1 MKLKLSVIGF
11 LCISNSYAV
20 MNLMCEDFA
29 VNTYENTA
37 LDGTNNYDKFGG
49 TAEFVNHKHPYYS
62 DQNFDIT
69 STTDPQS
76 SYGLYM
82 GQARRK
88 DSNDIIHYWC
98 YQYHDCSSK
107 VVKTENKRDMC
118 PSGYSGSV
126 LYQRTYS
133 GKGKLNRRLY
143 KGTEEECLAHF
154 GLGTPGPW
162 VKVAE
167 DCVRIDNTSGDTDTD
182 KQVCNTIAI
191 FPQKKY
197 GGGNLYARQRIT
209 KDTTCPAGQFGT
221 AYSNY
226 YRKASRDKAQSD
238 SACDASLGPEVA
250 YGDYSDCRAVPA
262 LTTNTCEGWRTL
274 DPNGTKADRSAE
286 GAKYTFI
293 PTDKVT
299 YNGETLTRICMLAPH
314 IDSDRVNMSYSAIRG
329 DKGGY
334 IREKENL
341 SYDVNDK
348 AWIGTNTYV
357 AGGHIKGRVF
367 IIGESRITGDNQ
379 LSNLNRSGEY
389 TDITVTGS
397 NTIEDLGFLTSSEIN
412 GTNTIKGR
420 INGVSNEISNAA
432 IDGNNRIELT
442 DIDRNKKAN
451 YRNDTK
457 SLGILT
463 RISGVNTIIN
473 NTEPENEKYDL
484 LYISK
489 STITG
494 RNHIEGSRVDRS
506 TVGGDPATGK
516 VNILNSNIRSANI
529 LKNARI
535 NNSNVLAG
543 TTVTDNAQVLNV
555 NYRILG
561 YRLNFIG
568 GSSGSS
574 VLVKDDALI
583 DLARCDTSKFQYSIE
598 TTDKTLRQLLP
609 TNTNGGKFLV
619 INRNAEVSGDGKVY
633 CGFVEGNARVIS
645 GGVVNGQLRN
655 KEVINTNINSNVNLK
670 VYVKTNTDG
679 SVIMNATSSETE
691 E

>member
-76 SYGLYM
+76 SYGLYI

-98 YQYHDCSSK
+98 DQYHDCSSK
-107 VVKTENKRDMC
+107 IVKTENKRDMC
-118 PSGYSGSV
+118 QSGYSGSI

-143 KGTEEECLAHF
+143 KGTEQECLAHF

-167 DCVRIDNTSGDTDTD
+167 DCIRIDNTSGDTDTD

-191 FPQKKY
+191 FPQNKY

-209 KDTTCPAGQFGT
+209 KDTSCPAGQFGT

-226 YRKASRDKAQSD
+226 YRKASRDKAQS
-238 SACDASLGPEVA
+238 
-250 YGDYSDCRAVPA
+250 
-262 LTTNTCEGWRTL
+262 
-274 DPNGTKADRSAE
+274 E

-348 AWIGTNTYV
+348 AWIGSNTYV

-389 TDITVTGS
+389 TDIIVTGN

-420 INGVSNEISNAA
+420 INGGSNEISNAA
-432 IDGNNRIELT
+432 IDGNNRIEST

-473 NTEPENEKYDL
+473 NTEPENEKFDL

-506 TVGGDPATGK
+506 TIGGDPATGK

-561 YRLNFIG
+561 YRLNFLG

-574 VLVKDDALI
+574 VLVKDNALI

-619 INRNAEVSGDGKVY
+619 INRNAEISGDGKVY